1 MRVTRLC
8 YRHVP
13 IPTSA
18 HTRNNNNNNS
28 LVFPYIEG
36 TVESRFLEPS
46 VSRTSRYF
54 EPNLVSL
61 GFASLKLYNFTPDFS
76 NPRFLETPDNSNQFW
91 LPWDKLTLDT
101 SNLRKFPKY
110 LVPMSIKFTLLN
122 KLGTSI
128 ICAKVPRTFLKSL
141 TRVSRLQRGNKL
153 LQIISAK
160 LSERYIQT
168 TRHHLCSV
176 MFRFCFLSTICS

>member
-1 MRVTRLC
+1 MFAIR
-8 YRHVP
+8 
-13 IPTSA
+13 
-18 HTRNNNNNNS
+18 
-28 LVFPYIEG
+28 
-36 TVESRFLEPS
+36 VESRFLEPS

-76 NPRFLETPDNSNQFW
+76 NPRFLENPDNSNQFL
-91 LPWDKLTLDT
+91 LPWDKFTLNT

-110 LVPMSIKFTLLN
+110 FVRMSIKFAPLN

-128 ICAKVPRTFLKSL
+128 ICAKVPGIFLKPY
-141 TRVSRLQRGNKL
+141 TRVSRRQRGNNL

-168 TRHHLCSV
+168 PHDITYVL
-176 MFRFCFLSTICS
+176 FRFCFLSTICF